1 MNLSHLIR
9 SVRAAV
15 VAITLALTGC
25 IVVPAD
31 PYYGPGM
38 VAPPAPR
45 VEVIGAAP
53 YPGYFWIGGYWN
65 WVGHRHVWVPGYWAA
80 PRPGYRWAPHAWR
93 PYGGGWRAYPGRWHR
108 G

>member
-1 MNLSHLIR
+1 M
-9 SVRAAV
+9 A
-15 VAITLALTGC
+15 LALTGC

-31 PYYGPGM
+31 PYYGPVM
-38 VAPPAPR
+38 VAPPVPR

-53 YPGYFWIGGYWN
+53 YPGYFWTGGYWS